1 MPLKRTAMI
10 KSINAF
16 RIVFN
21 FLLSLVE
28 LLIGV
33 RFLVGLFGS
42 SESVNDLVSNV
53 RLTLEQMGYFASA
66 SFAGSGL
73 EKSVTVLLLALGFMF
88 FSFVMLTIVPGM
100 TAQKEKE
107 LELAEDDDYD

>member
-1 MPLKRTAMI
+1 MI